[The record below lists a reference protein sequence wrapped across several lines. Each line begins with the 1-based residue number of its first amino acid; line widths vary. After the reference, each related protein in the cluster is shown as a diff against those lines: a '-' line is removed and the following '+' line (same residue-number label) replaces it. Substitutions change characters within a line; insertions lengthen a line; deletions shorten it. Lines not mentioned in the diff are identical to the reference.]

1 MAREIL
7 RLVGPK
13 HAAFLAL
20 SLVLL
25 SYLALRA
32 DTTAAD
38 LGFGAALV
46 VVLWALAGVR
56 AYMRRD
62 QPRRQAPNGTPHAR

>member
-1 MAREIL
+1 MAPEIL

-13 HAAFLAL
+13 HATFLAL

-25 SYLALRA
+25 GYLALRT
-32 DTTAAD
+32 DTTGAD

-46 VVLWALAGVR
+46 LMLWALVGVR

-62 QPRRQAPNGTPHAR
+62 EPRREAPRGTPHAR

>member
-1 MAREIL
+1 MAREVL

-32 DTTAAD
+32 DTTGAD
-38 LGFGAALV
+38 LAFGALLV
-46 VVLWALAGVR
+46 VALWALAGVR
-56 AYMRRD
+56 AYMRRHEP
-62 QPRRQAPNGTPHAR
+62 PREAPRGMPHAR

>member
-13 HAAFLAL
+13 HAIFLAL

-32 DTTAAD
+32 DTTGAD

-46 VVLWALAGVR
+46 LVLWALVGVR
-56 AYMRRD
+56 AYMRRHE
-62 QPRRQAPNGTPHAR
+62 PRREAPRGTPHAR